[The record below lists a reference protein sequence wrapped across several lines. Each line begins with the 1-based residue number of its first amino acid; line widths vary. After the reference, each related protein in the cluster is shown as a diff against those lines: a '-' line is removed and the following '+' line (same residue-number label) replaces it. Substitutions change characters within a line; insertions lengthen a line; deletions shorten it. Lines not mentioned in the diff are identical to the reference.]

1 MASIYK
7 RDKIWWVHYLV
18 AGKSVARSLKTTNE
32 RVALE
37 KKKHLEGL
45 EMTGQLTRP
54 SRIPLAS
61 FLQAFC
67 EYLLSTRTRKS
78 AKNDISYL
86 RTFFGPCCAAM
97 HFGSHVPRKFRKVN
111 QELPQIAD
119 KLKDRHI
126 PVRTLEQ
133 ISSEVINNFINDRR
147 INDGISAKTANR
159 MREVLYRM
167 FSYAIES
174 YGYIC
179 PDRRYQHPVQGVK
192 RAVENAP
199 IITWLTLEDIQE
211 QLKVLG
217 DMDALKVMVA
227 VYIYA
232 GLRREETTWLTRTD
246 VDLKER
252 LLRIRSKTMEGEFW
266 QPKTKRNRVVP
277 ISDALFEILKVYT
290 PPVDGMWFFTSPMG
304 MRWDPDNFSK
314 RLRKINRENGL
325 NWSCLDYR
333 HTFGSHLAQ
342 KGESLYKIAELMGN
356 SPEIC
361 RRHYAALIPEKMR
374 DTVDFEKPATTKM
387 PEPTT
392 DMELKEMLQ
401 KVMTSLGIDEPVRPR
416 LRLVSD
422 ERA

>member
-18 AGKSVARSLKTTNE
+18 AGKSVSKSLKTTNE

-37 KKKHLEGL
+37 KKKRLEGL
-45 EMTGQLTRP
+45 EMTGQLDQP

-61 FLQAFC
+61 FLQSFC
-67 EYLLSTRTRKS
+67 EFLLSTRTRKS

-86 RTFFGPCCAAM
+86 RTFFGPCCEAM
-97 HFGSHVPRKFRKVN
+97 HFGSHVPRKYRKAN
-111 QELPQIAD
+111 QELPQISD
-119 KLKDRHI
+119 KLKDKHV

-167 FSYAIES
+167 FSYAIDN

-179 PDRRYQHPVQGVK
+179 PDRRYQHPVQAVK
-192 RAVENAP
+192 RAAEQAP
-199 IITWLTLEDIQE
+199 VISWLTLDDIQE
-211 QLKVLG
+211 QLNVL
-217 DMDALKVMVA
+217 DDRHVMKTMVA

-232 GLRREETTWLTRTD
+232 GLRREEAVWLTHED
-246 VDLKER
+246 VDMEAR
-252 LLRIRSKTMEGEFW
+252 LIRVRAKTIEGRFW
-266 QPKTKRNRVVP
+266 QPKTKRNRAVP
-277 ISDALFEILKVYT
+277 ISDALFEILKAYM
-290 PPVDGMWFFTSPMG
+290 PPSECIWFFSSPTG
-304 MRWDPDNFSK
+304 MRWDVDNFSR
-314 RLRKINRENGL
+314 RLRKINHEKGL
-325 NWSCLDYR
+325 DWSCLDYR

-361 RRHYAALIPEKMR
+361 RKHYAAMIPEKMR
-374 DTVDFEKPATTKM
+374 DTVNFETPVTTKISEQTGD
-387 PEPTT
+387 P
-392 DMELKEMLQ
+392 ELKEMLK
-401 KVMTSLGIDEPVRPR
+401 KVMATLGIDEPARPR
-416 LRLVSD
+416 FRLVTD
-422 ERA
+422 ESA